1 MSSHKEAPGIANDAA
16 ADNTDVYA
24 FVSPDKPD
32 TVTLIANFV
41 PLEDPAGGP
50 NFFEFGDDVLYEIH
64 IDNDGDGVAELTYQF
79 RFNTQI
85 RNENTFLYN
94 TGPIETIDS
103 ANWNRRQFY
112 SVTKVIGAGGQPGGV
127 PLGTNLACPP
137 CNIGPASTPNYGKL
151 ASSAIHTLNTGET
164 VFAGQRAEGFY
175 VDLGAIFDLGILRPF
190 LAAHL
195 AKMPNAPGV
204 NGTAAKNIHTIAIQ
218 VPKKELLAP
227 TADGTTIGDADN
239 IIGVYASASRQRET
253 AYNATGTPAPTGN
266 FVQVSRLAN
275 PLVNEVLIN
284 IPNKDRF
291 NSQNPADDK
300 QFATRFAKPELA
312 GLLPVLYPGVFPH
325 LAKFT
330 GDRADIEAV
339 FLTGLPKGV
348 LKPLTP
354 KNADAATKKAIAD
367 FSTEGDGK
375 TLAELLRLNV
385 AVPPTTKS
393 PSNLGLLGLDLAG
406 FPNGRRVFDDVT
418 TIELRALAG
427 AILPLVAPSYV
438 PDAAAG
444 AITQGLTSSNT
455 DVTAG
460 NTVHYLSTFPYLG
473 TPHSGYSTPGN
484 NDPAPDLGAINRP
497 PSSSTIP
504 VGAPQTGVAP
514 KDTGS
519 DTGVL
524 AGAAL
529 AGLAVVGAAAA
540 RSRTVGS
547 AASAAPGP
555 APQRPRPRP
564 SRGDVDGSGA

>member
-64 IDNDGDGVAELTYQF
+64 IDNDGDGVAEVTYQF
-79 RFNTQI
+79 RFNTQV
-85 RNENTFLYN
+85 RNEDTFLYN
-94 TGPIETIDS
+94 TGPIDSLTS

-112 SVTKVIGAGGQPGGV
+112 SVARVVGPGGQPSATTSATG
-127 PLGTNLACPP
+127 LACPP
-137 CNIGPASTPNYGKL
+137 CNIGPASTPNYANL
-151 ASSAIHTLNTGET
+151 AAAAIHTVAGVGT

-190 LAAHL
+190 LSAHL

-204 NGTAAKNIHTIAIQ
+204 NGTAAKNIHTIALQ
-218 VPKKELLAP
+218 VPKSDLLATGAAGTDP
-227 TADGTTIGDADN
+227 TAKN
-239 IIGVYASASRQRET
+239 SVIGVYASASRQRET
-253 AYNATGTPAPTGN
+253 AYNATGRPAPTGA
-266 FVQVSRLAN
+266 FVQISRLGN

-291 NSQNPADDK
+291 NSQKPVGDN
-300 QFATRFAKPELA
+300 QFLSHFTKPELA
-312 GLLPVLYPGVFPH
+312 GLLPVLYPGVFPK
-325 LAKFT
+325 LAKYT
-330 GDRADIEAV
+330 GDRTDILAV
-339 FLTGLPKGV
+339 FLTGVPAGIV
-348 LKPLTP
+348 PGFDGNYANP
-354 KNADAATKKAIAD
+354 AAFPGTVR
-367 FSTEGDGK
+367 
-375 TLAELLRLNV
+375 AELLRLNV
-385 AVPPTTKS
+385 AIPPKTNN
-393 PSNLGLLGLDLAG
+393 PSNLGLLGGDVAG

-427 AILPLVAPSYV
+427 AVLPLVDPKGFPSA
-438 PDAAAG
+438 DAAAG
-444 AITQGLTSSNT
+444 AITQGLTSTNT
-455 DVTAG
+455 DVNAK
-460 NTVHYLSTFPYLG
+460 NTVHYQSSFPYLG

-504 VGAPQTGVAP
+504 LGAPQTGVGPRATTP
-514 KDTGS
+514 

-540 RSRTVGS
+540 RSRTASG
-547 AASAAPGP
+547 AASAAPTP
-555 APQRPRPRP
+555 RSVTSPRPRP
-564 SRGDVDGSGA
+564 FRRDEGDGGAE